1 MLILS
6 KKIIKRKKEKIFYNH
21 YKNIFFKALENLRL
35 NDLEKISKIIE
46 KKIIQKKNIFVAGNG
61 GSASVANHF
70 LCDFNKGIKLSSKK
84 KMMPK
89 VISLSNSIELITAI
103 SNDIKY
109 EKIFSFQLEN
119 YANKNDLLIFLI
131 SGGASSLLVNPIDG
145 LTLKEKQKIN
155 SLLLKSGATISEI
168 NAVRKHLS
176 LVKGGKLIKYA
187 YPAKVLTLAIS
198 DVPGDDLGVIGSGPT
213 YPDESTRNDA
223 LKVLNKYNIKFSN
236 KIKSILNN
244 SNNETP
250 NFKDKVFKN
259 SNIKLIAK
267 PQDALNKAAKT
278 LASYGFKS
286 MVLSDSIEGESE
298 DIGIAHGAIAK
309 QVIKYNQP
317 KRAPLCILSGGETTV
332 TVNNANGKGGRN
344 TQFLLSLAIYLNS
357 IKDIYAIACDT
368 DGIDG
373 SEENAGAIIYPNT
386 LKRANKLG
394 LNANKF
400 LKNNDAYTFFQK
412 LGDLVVTGPTNTNVN
427 DFRAIIII

>member
-1 MLILS
+1 MNNN
-6 KKIIKRKKEKIFYNH
+6 Y
-21 YKNIFFKALENLRL
+21 YKNILINVFKESVKACHPSYFMHKYVPKKRPKGNVFLVGAGKGSAEMAKYF
-35 NDLEKISKIIE
+35 EIAWE
-46 KKIIQKKNIFVAGNG
+46 KKRYGPLKGLIITRYGHACKCKNIEVVEAAHPIPDING
-61 GSASVANHF
+61 VKTT
-70 LCDFNKGIKLSSKK
+70 DRI
-84 KMMPK
+84 
-89 VISLSNSIELITAI
+89 V
-103 SNDIKY
+103 
-109 EKIFSFQLEN
+109 KIAKEMK
-119 YANKNDLLIFLI
+119 KNDLLIFLI

-213 YPDESTRNDA
+213 YPDDSTRNDA

-317 KRAPLCILSGGETTV
+317 KRPPLCILSGGETTV